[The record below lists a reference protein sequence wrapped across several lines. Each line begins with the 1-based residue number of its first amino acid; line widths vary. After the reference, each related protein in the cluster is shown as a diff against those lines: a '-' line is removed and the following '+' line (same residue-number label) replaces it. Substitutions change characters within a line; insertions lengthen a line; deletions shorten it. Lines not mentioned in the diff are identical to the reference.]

1 MEGSRRKDPFSP
13 LQKTRSISARG
24 KRNMT
29 GKISQAFQQHY
40 MKLSKNFILIF
51 LFSSGQDPFPP
62 RAKKKKSKKDK
73 KSKEKK
79 GYKIPKK
86 ARTVSNWEAIKG
98 KYFIS

>member
-62 RAKKKKSKKDK
+62 RAKRRNQRKTRNPKRKKVTKYPRKLGQSL
-73 KSKEKK
+73 
-79 GYKIPKK
+79 I
-86 ARTVSNWEAIKG
+86 G
-98 KYFIS
+98 KP